1 MRFKIYRSQV
11 YNHNNMIIEENGKI
25 LVKFLNYK
33 SFFFYYYLMVASD
46 KLNSRATVKK

>member
-1 MRFKIYRSQV
+1 
-11 YNHNNMIIEENGKI
+11 MIIEENGKI

-33 SFFFYYYLMVASD
+33 SFFYYYLMVASD